1 MTLRYLLSLKLH
13 KRDGIKSNIRCILFI
28 WFCAALGRHLLYIRK
43 SEVAQ
48 RYYVNKAIPKSYSNV
63 RESLLSAL
71 HEEIGCNRAH
81 PDNSFWIE
89 KDELSLQEGTFDAM

>member
-1 MTLRYLLSLKLH
+1 MHT
-13 KRDGIKSNIRCILFI
+13 FF
-28 WFCAALGRHLLYIRK
+28 WFCADLGRHMLYIRK

-71 HEEIGCNRAH
+71 HKEFGCNRAH
-81 PDNSFWIE
+81 PDNSSWIE